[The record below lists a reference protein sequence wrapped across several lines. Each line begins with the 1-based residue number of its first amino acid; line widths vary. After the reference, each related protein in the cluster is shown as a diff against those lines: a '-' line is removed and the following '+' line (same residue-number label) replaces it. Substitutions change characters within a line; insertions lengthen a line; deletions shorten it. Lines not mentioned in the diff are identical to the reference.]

1 MAGCPAFGHT
11 GYPIFDQPDI
21 RPDIG
26 YRVQVFIIWCIPT
39 AEYSQVM
46 IWERK
51 LDGIYYILIRS
62 QQTWAAAAQAGV
74 FADEIVPIV
83 LKSKKVG
90 PHPAQRQLGFSSTQ
104 ILLLFLSVLDLVL
117 SLNPDSYGLSQGEV
131 EMTLDEHPKPKT
143 TIEQLAKLPTV
154 FKKVT
159 FVHVLYVLG
168 SMTEIFVLFVCRMVW

>member
-1 MAGCPAFGHT
+1 MSG
-11 GYPIFDQPDI
+11 I
-21 RPDIG
+21 RPHRISNFCLAGYQAG